1 MKAKDSFNKT
11 QYKAGIDIKME
22 RLNFVHKKAYFPR
35 HKLKM
40 KILIIFETNSKCKI
54 HKFQ

>member
-1 MKAKDSFNKT
+1 MKAKDSFSKT
-11 QYKAGIDIKME
+11 QYNARIDIKME
-22 RLNFVHKKAYFPR
+22 GLNFVHKKDYFPR
-35 HKLKM
+35 HKLKL